1 MEVIMDTNQFTNIFL
16 PRLVFEYVRGTMP
29 LHALVDLDLWRKV
42 FPYKG
47 NKRNPQLNLNLVEFC
62 CQALPNRTLLFTFVL
77 PQPKKPEDAKFATI
91 RLKPEEHAI
100 RRAVYYTLSM
110 PQSDEDPW
118 DIYYLPLPLGA
129 DKMELKFKQKASGGD
144 DLCNFIRDVQQIDFN
159 DESYN
164 KSLLDDFRNLFGNI
178 FGQQE

>member
-1 MEVIMDTNQFTNIFL
+1 MDTNQFTNIFL

-62 CQALPNRTLLFTFVL
+62 CQALPDRTLLFTFVL
-77 PQPKKPEDAKFATI
+77 PQPKKPEDAKFAVI
-91 RLKPEEHAI
+91 RLKPEEHTV
-100 RRAVYYTLSM
+100 RRAVYYTLSK

-118 DIYYLPLPLGA
+118 DICHLPLPLGA
-129 DKMELKFKQKASGGD
+129 NKMELKFKQKASGGD

-159 DESYN
+159 DDSYN
-164 KSLLDDFRNLFGNI
+164 KSLLDDFRDLLGNI
-178 FGQQE
+178 FRQQE